1 MYTLQ
6 VNQTI
11 VQRSRSIMDLQRIAA
26 NLDISHYL
34 IIKNHEVVYKI

>member
-1 MYTLQ
+1 MYALK

-26 NLDISHYL
+26 NLDITHYSIFL
-34 IIKNHEVVYKI
+34 NFDLVYKI